1 MAGERN
7 KHLVEAH
14 ERFRR
19 FFRAGRFEAVYP
31 VLPMDILSLYD
42 LLPDSKKA

>member
-1 MAGERN
+1 VAGERN

-19 FFRAGRFEAVYP
+19 FFRVGRFEVVFP
-31 VLPMDILSLYD
+31 MLPMDILGLYA
-42 LLPDSKKA
+42 LLPESQKP